1 MAISNLISSW
11 APDFTLPGVKNPL
24 LPVETLSLSDY
35 RGSWLLL
42 IFYPR
47 NFSFVCPTEL
57 TSFSSRSHDFQ
68 QRNCQLLAL
77 SVDPIES
84 HVEWLRTAPADGGL
98 GSLEF
103 PLASDSDGVVARE
116 YGVWSQAEGVSHRGT
131 FIIDPDGVVQYSV
144 VHNLSVGRSVDET
157 LRVLDALQSG
167 GLCPAS
173 WTRADGNLDLE
184 NALKPGR
191 VLGQYR
197 LIESR
202 GDGAFGHVF
211 AAWDSRLER
220 SVALKVFKRQTRQS
234 RQDILGEARAA
245 APLMHPNICT
255 IYAVDEIDGLLVI
268 AMELLHGQSLAEFL
282 KKPSPLVV
290 RLRIAEGIAAGLVAA
305 HAKQIVHG
313 DLKPD
318 NIHVGE
324 DSMARILDFGLARK
338 RESLL
343 IAVSQQ
349 TTSGS
354 VPSFTDHPIGPLD
367 ETVRMPKEI
376 VSENDEGGGISGTP
390 AYMAP
395 ERWSDRAVA
404 PANDIYAFGLILYEL
419 TTGQRALKQ
428 TDLTKLLK
436 AIQDPGLP
444 ARLSSEMPPEL
455 GSLCAIMLAHEP
467 EQRPTAVEIGK
478 QLQSISVAYD
488 QENT

>member
-1 MAISNLISSW
+1 MAIGNLISLQ
-11 APDFTLPGVKNPL
+11 APNFTLSAIRSATSS
-24 LPVETLSLSDY
+24 VEQLSLSAY
-35 RGSWLLL
+35 RGTWLLL

-57 TSFSSRSHDFQ
+57 TSFSNRSHDFQ
-68 QRNCQLLAL
+68 QRNCRLLAL
-77 SVDPIES
+77 SVDGIES
-84 HVEWLRTAPADGGL
+84 HTEWLRTSPADGGL

-103 PLASDSDGVVARE
+103 PLASDSDGVVARA
-116 YGVWSQAEGVSHRGT
+116 YGVWSRAEEVSHRGT
-131 FIIDPDGVVQYSV
+131 FIVDPDGIVQYSV

-173 WTRADGNLDLE
+173 WTRSDGNLDVE

-202 GDGAFGHVF
+202 GDGSFGHVF

-234 RQDILGEARAA
+234 RLDILGEARAA

-268 AMELLHGQSLAEFL
+268 AMELLHGKNLTEFL
-282 KKPSPLVV
+282 KV
-290 RLRIAEGIAAGLVAA
+290 RSTLPIRLKIAEGIAAGLAAA

-318 NIHVGE
+318 NIHV
-324 DSMARILDFGLARK
+324 DDDFIPRILDFGLARK
-338 RESLL
+338 RETLL
-343 IAVSQQ
+343 IAVNQHAENS
-349 TTSGS
+349 SG
-354 VPSFTDHPIGPLD
+354 FALAEHPLDVLD
-367 ETVRMPKEI
+367 ETVRMPIEAA
-376 VSENDEGGGISGTP
+376 SDSDRDGGISGTP

-395 ERWSDRAVA
+395 ERWADQAVS

-419 TTGQRALKQ
+419 VTGQRALNE
-428 TDLTKLLK
+428 TDLRKLLK
-436 AIQDPGLP
+436 VIQDSELP
-444 ARLSSEMPPEL
+444 ARLASQLPSDIGE
-455 GSLCAIMLAHEP
+455 LCAMMLTYRA
-467 EQRPTAVEIGK
+467 EQRPTAVEVGER
-478 QLQSISVAYD
+478 LHSISIAH
-488 QENT
+488 QSKRS